1 MEVQQH
7 LVWVCEWGGVGRE
20 GREKGEGGTKIGM
33 GNISILSY
41 IVILRAHDN
50 HIVVVLQ
57 LSPHR
62 LHIIS
67 GAFA

>member
-1 MEVQQH
+1 
-7 LVWVCEWGGVGRE
+7 VGRE
-20 GREKGEGGTKIGM
+20 GGEKGEGGTKIGM

-41 IVILRAHDN
+41 IVILTAHDSR
-50 HIVVVLQ
+50 IVVVIQ
-57 LSPHR
+57 LSPYR